1 MKKIVYTLIAAALI
15 VSCQEKEKTNLDKLR
30 HEKDSLV
37 TLQAEMIKRIKTI
50 DSEIAKLDS
59 TKKLNTVTAIALEP
73 TTFKHHITVYGVVE
87 SNQSI
92 NLYAESS
99 GRIESIKVSRGENVV
114 KGQLLAVI
122 DGTMIEKNIAEV
134 KTSLELANEIYSKQ
148 SRLWLEEKI
157 GSEVQYLE
165 AKNNKEALERRLETL
180 KHQLSMTKVRA
191 PFNGIIDDIFPKAGE
206 MAAPQMEMFRLVN
219 LGNVYLTAS
228 VSEAYVSSIGVGTPA
243 KVHFSSIDNELE
255 SEVIRVGHF
264 INPDNRTFEVNVSL
278 DSHHEY
284 KPNMMGSVLLED
296 YSADSSL
303 VVPARIIMENTEGE
317 SYVYVYENEDSDVSE
332 VKKVMIEIGM
342 TYEGM
347 TEVVAGL
354 EGHELIVD
362 KGSRSVKDG
371 QKVRLVKG

>member
-1 MKKIVYTLIAAALI
+1 MKKMVYTLFAAALI
-15 VSCQEKEKTNLDKLR
+15 VSCQEQERTDLDKLR

-37 TLQAEMIKRIKTI
+37 TLQAEMIKRIKVI
-50 DSEIAKLDS
+50 DAEIAKLDD
-59 TKKLNTVTAIALEP
+59 TKKLNTVTALSLEP
-73 TTFKHHITVYGVVE
+73 TTFRHHITVYGVVE

-92 NLYAESS
+92 NLYAEAS

-122 DGTMIEKNIAEV
+122 DGKMIEKNIDEV
-134 KTSLELANEIYSKQ
+134 KTSLELANEIYKKQ
-148 SRLWLEEKI
+148 SKLWLEDKI

-165 AKNNKEALERRLETL
+165 AKNNKESLERRLETL

-191 PFNGIIDDIFPKAGE
+191 PFNGVIDDIFPKTGE
-206 MAAPQMEMFRLVN
+206 MASPQMEMFRLVN

-228 VSEAYVSSIGVGTPA
+228 ISEAYVSSISVGTPA
-243 KVHFSSIDNELE
+243 KVHFSSIDNEIE
-255 SEVIRVGHF
+255 SEVIRVGHY

-278 DSHHEY
+278 DNHQEY

-303 VVPARIIMENTEGE
+303 VIPSRIVMENTEGE
-317 SYVYVYENEDSDVSE
+317 SYVYILRNQDTE
-332 VKKVMIEIGM
+332 VGEVEKVMIEIGKS
-342 TYEGM
+342 YEGM
-347 TEVVAGL
+347 TEVLAGL
-354 EGHELIVD
+354 EGNELVVD

-371 QKVRLVKG
+371 QKVRLVKE